1 MINKKSQI
9 IELTL
14 KNIKDKGFLS
24 FSYDDLAKELGVTKA
39 SIHYHFEKKGDL
51 GIAVCNSIEEG
62 LEKAFSEVK
71 QASIK
76 PLDKPLAFISNR
88 ILYINK
94 NDMCPISALQA
105 DYNYLP
111 ASMQK
116 KIQKLSQM
124 EIDFLTELLFEAKK
138 EGYLEGY
145 HDNLEE
151 LAILLIASTKG
162 GLQYKR
168 ILGDEFFTKLWEQFT
183 DFLK

>member
-1 MINKKSQI
+1 MKNKKLQL

-51 GIAVCNSIEEG
+51 GVAVCDRIIEN
-62 LEKAFSEVK
+62 LEQDFSDIK
-71 QASIK
+71 QSDLM
-76 PLDKPLAFISNR
+76 PCDKPLAFIKKR
-88 ILYINK
+88 IEYINH
-94 NDMCPISALQA
+94 NDVCPISAMQA

-111 ASMQK
+111 ELMQSK
-116 KIQKLSQM
+116 LQKMSIM
-124 EIDFLTELLFEAKK
+124 EIELLTELLSDAKK
-138 EGYLEGY
+138 DGALQD

-151 LAILLIASTKG
+151 LAILIVTSTKG

-168 ILGDEFFTKLWEQFT
+168 IVGEEFFIKLLNQFSG
-183 DFLK
+183 FLK